1 VTLDGMRQR
10 DARIAALEAIPARAR
25 TSAEQEELGQLLTSR
40 TRTWTRFEQSLENAR
55 RRVADYESYARQ
67 AGFHFLLEKADA

>member
-25 TSAEQEELGQLLTSR
+25 TSAEQEELGQLKGLIGDGLIQRRTTQRNHEPFVIIQLT
-40 TRTWTRFEQSLENAR
+40 
-55 RRVADYESYARQ
+55 Q
-67 AGFHFLLEKADA
+67 AGQSTLARA